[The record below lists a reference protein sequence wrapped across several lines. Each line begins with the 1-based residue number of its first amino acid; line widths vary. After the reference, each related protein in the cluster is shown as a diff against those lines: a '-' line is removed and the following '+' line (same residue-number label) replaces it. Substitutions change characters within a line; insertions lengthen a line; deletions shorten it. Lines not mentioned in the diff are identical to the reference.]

1 METLVNITVHILLK
15 KNLYK
20 YYCSS
25 YFKKEKINII
35 NVKRLFFKSKDM
47 CNCTMYNV
55 HVLVLIFTRKDLHIS
70 KDLLVKSFIL
80 LACTVHVQLFKR
92 KYLSTVIS
100 VNTC

>member
-25 YFKKEKINII
+25 YFVKEKINII

-47 CNCTMYNV
+47 CNCTIRT
-55 HVLVLIFTRKDLHIS
+55 VLVLIFTRKDLHIS